1 MIGEEEA
8 PAGAPEWLTT
18 YGDLMSL
25 LLTFFVMLASMSE
38 IKDSDTFHGV
48 ADSLQDRF
56 GYDPAT
62 GEPLAGGY
70 QPRNSLFAGLI
81 RASRGQ
87 RAAALKQPATD
98 RFADFPQSPGRLL
111 RPGDRTTTGAV
122 IYFHGNTNE
131 LSTENQAALWQL
143 AELLQGKPQK
153 VEIRAHAAPRLAL
166 SAGPAER
173 WQEPYARAQAVMKFL
188 VDELAIEP
196 GRIRLS
202 VAGPYEPL
210 HLGAAADPQQ
220 KNPRVEIFLLDELAS
235 DLAGTAEERK
245 SRYNT
250 EIK

>member
-1 MIGEEEA
+1 MIGEEEV

-38 IKDSDTFHGV
+38 LKDTDTFHGV

-81 RASRGQ
+81 RAPRSQ

-98 RFADFPQSPGRLL
+98 RFAERPQSPGRLL
-111 RPGDRTTTGAV
+111 RPGDRTTAGAV
-122 IYFHGNTNE
+122 LYFHGDTTE
-131 LSTENQAALWQL
+131 LSTENQSALWQL
-143 AELLQGKPQK
+143 ADLVQGKPQK
-153 VEIRAHAAPRLAL
+153 IEIRAHAVPD
-166 SAGPAER
+166 SAVTGEPADR
-173 WQEPYARAQAVMKFL
+173 WQEPYARAQAVMQFM
-188 VDELAIEP
+188 VQDLAIEP
-196 GRIRLS
+196 QRIRLS

-235 DLAGTAEERK
+235 DLAGTAEERNR
-245 SRYNT
+245 RYKT
-250 EIK
+250 QTK